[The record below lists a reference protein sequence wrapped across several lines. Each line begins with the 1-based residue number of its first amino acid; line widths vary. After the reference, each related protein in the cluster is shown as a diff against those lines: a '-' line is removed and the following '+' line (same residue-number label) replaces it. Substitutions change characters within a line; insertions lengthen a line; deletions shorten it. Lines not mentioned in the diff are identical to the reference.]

1 MDMGGGGTPQLVVAL
16 VPYPDAGLG
25 MRVGQ
30 RRALDSEDMQGETVK
45 TRWVGESEHVDWAD
59 AGEGTRLADAAPA
72 GSAPPPEP
80 TRSMRRKAEPDSELR
95 LRGTNEDL
103 QGQELH
109 PSGGESEIDAGSRTE
124 TDTRARCHRCMRRQ
138 LHNIAH
144 WTSISYIL
152 QGTQYTVSGT
162 QYRPMNS
169 SPFTWGCL
177 QRTKRGCDFGA
188 RQRYSSPTLPP
199 TLQATFCDSR
209 SAIPLRWSWRCPA
222 GGPRWRPPR

>member
-1 MDMGGGGTPQLVVAL
+1 MCMDMCAGGMCMDMGGGGTPQLVVAL

-103 QGQELH
+103 GLPPADEARLRLWGQTTLFVADTSSHAPGDVLRLSLSNPLEVELAVSSWRSEVAPTPLSWPPPLPGVGH
-109 PSGGESEIDAGSRTE
+109 LGG
-124 TDTRARCHRCMRRQ
+124 
-138 LHNIAH
+138 
-144 WTSISYIL
+144 
-152 QGTQYTVSGT
+152 
-162 QYRPMNS
+162 S
-169 SPFTWGCL
+169 SPATE
-177 QRTKRGCDFGA
+177 DEA
-188 RQRYSSPTLPP
+188 RRRCTLTLP
-199 TLQATFCDSR
+199 TDK
-209 SAIPLRWSWRCPA
+209 
-222 GGPRWRPPR
+222 